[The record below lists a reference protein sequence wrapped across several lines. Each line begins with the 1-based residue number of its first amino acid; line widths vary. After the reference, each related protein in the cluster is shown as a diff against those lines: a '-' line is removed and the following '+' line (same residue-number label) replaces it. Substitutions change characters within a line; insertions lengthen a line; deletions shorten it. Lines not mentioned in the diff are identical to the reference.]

1 MIMTILQTSK
11 VPLHYCGKASR
22 TFHLQKLEYGPLIT
36 ELSIERLKLQISRN
50 WFQMR
55 ICKCVFESEMTNN
68 KQENA
73 FGSHVRG
80 TWAEK
85 TVSKAVP
92 AELKQWVSVTKP

>member
-1 MIMTILQTSK
+1 M
-11 VPLHYCGKASR
+11 C
-22 TFHLQKLEYGPLIT
+22 
-36 ELSIERLKLQISRN
+36 
-50 WFQMR
+50 

-85 TVSKAVP
+85 TVSKAAP
-92 AELKQWVSVTKP
+92 AELKQWVSVKKTVNKENIPTIADQIKDEKA

>member
-1 MIMTILQTSK
+1 
-11 VPLHYCGKASR
+11 
-22 TFHLQKLEYGPLIT
+22 
-36 ELSIERLKLQISRN
+36 
-50 WFQMR
+50 MR